1 MRALCVISGGM
12 DSATCAYI
20 ARREGY
26 EIVALHFDYNQ
37 RTMGK
42 ERECFGKIC
51 DDLGVVKRLI
61 LDARFIAQIGGSAL
75 TDGTLSI
82 RKGAAELG
90 GAANSIGMKF
100 NAANSNASDGV
111 KSAGAKFDAVELCV
125 QAADDLC
132 KTACDLERV
141 AACDGSG
148 AEILVPSNSVNNSF
162 GADYGVCSV
171 EGSFDVDRNGVCAAS
186 AFLGANLT
194 QSDADE
200 PLRKDKISSQRGGEC
215 TQGGEILM
223 QGGEISLG
231 GDELSPQGST
241 NLAQD
246 SETSLKILAQD
257 DKISSQSNVASSDE
271 ILSKRTGRELSSQN
285 GEAISQS
292 EAEPQQDDKISLK
305 HAGGKILPQSQNNKI
320 SSQSQSDKI
329 PPPSGERVF
338 SDLPSTYVPFRNGV
352 FLSIAAALAE
362 KERCDAI
369 FIGVVQEDSSGYPDC
384 GAEFIGAFERA
395 LDLGTSRD
403 FHPRIKTPLVHLSKV
418 QIVSLALEI
427 GVPLELTW
435 SCYERE
441 DAACGLCDSCLLR
454 LKGFAGAGAKDKIP
468 YAIKI

>member
-26 EIVALHFDYNQ
+26 EIVALHFDYDQ

-51 DDLGVVKRLI
+51 DDLGVSKRLI

-75 TDGTLSI
+75 TDGALPI
-82 RKGAAELG
+82 RKGAAELCG
-90 GAANSIGMKF
+90 VANSVGAKIDG
-100 NAANSNASDGV
+100 ATNS
-111 KSAGAKFDAVELCV
+111 KSAEFGELNFIETNSVAELNGQNSIAVNSINVEIGGQNFTALNFSTSPADAPLS
-125 QAADDLC
+125 ADL
-132 KTACDLERV
+132 ARN
-141 AACDGSG
+141 SG
-148 AEILVPSNSVNNSF
+148 GCAQKDEILTQ
-162 GADYGVCSV
+162 YGETS
-171 EGSFDVDRNGVCAAS
+171 
-186 AFLGANLT
+186 
-194 QSDADE
+194 
-200 PLRKDKISSQRGGEC
+200 LR
-215 TQGGEILM
+215 
-223 QGGEISLG
+223 
-231 GDELSPQGST
+231 GDEISPQGSKIS
-241 NLAQD
+241 AQ
-246 SETSLKILAQD
+246 SGKILACD
-257 DKISSQSNVASSDE
+257 DKISSQGSKILVQEGE
-271 ILSKRTGRELSSQN
+271 ISPHSG
-285 GEAISQS
+285 
-292 EAEPQQDDKISLK
+292 AEPQQGDKISSK
-305 HAGGKILPQSQNNKI
+305 RAGGKILPQSR
-320 SSQSQSDKI
+320 SDKI
-329 PPPSGERVF
+329 SPPSGESAF

-369 FIGVVQEDSSGYPDC
+369 FIGVVQEDGSGYPDC

-403 FHPRIKTPLVHLSKV
+403 FHPRIKTPLVHLSKS

-468 YAIKI
+468 YAIEA

>member
-20 ARREGY
+20 AKREGY
-26 EIVALHFDYNQ
+26 EIVALHFDYDQ

-51 DDLGVVKRLI
+51 DDLGVAKRFV

-75 TDGTLSI
+75 TDGTLPI
-82 RKGAAELG
+82 RKGAAELCA
-90 GAANSIGMKF
+90 AANSASAEIDS
-100 NAANSNASDGV
+100 AANFKN
-111 KSAGAKFDAVELCV
+111 VELGELNFIETNS
-125 QAADDLC
+125 AAELDGQNFTASNFSASPADAPLSADL
-132 KTACDLERV
+132 ARN
-141 AACDGSG
+141 SG
-148 AEILVPSNSVNNSF
+148 
-162 GADYGVCSV
+162 G
-171 EGSFDVDRNGVCAAS
+171 CA
-186 AFLGANLT
+186 
-194 QSDADE
+194 QS
-200 PLRKDKISSQRGGEC
+200 
-215 TQGGEILM
+215 GEILP
-223 QGGEISLG
+223 QDTEILLG
-231 GDELSPQGST
+231 GDELSLQGS
-241 NLAQD
+241 
-246 SETSLKILAQD
+246 KILAC
-257 DKISSQSNVASSDE
+257 
-271 ILSKRTGRELSSQN
+271 
-285 GEAISQS
+285 
-292 EAEPQQDDKISLK
+292 DDKISLQGSKILVQEGEISLQSGAEPQQGDKISSK
-305 HAGGKILPQSQNNKI
+305 HAGGEI
-320 SSQSQSDKI
+320 SSQNQSDKI
-329 PPPSGERVF
+329 SPQGGESVF

-395 LDLGTSRD
+395 LELGTSRD
-403 FHPRIKTPLVHLSKV
+403 FHPRIKTPLVHLSKA

-468 YAIKI
+468 YVIEI

>member
-51 DDLGVVKRLI
+51 DDLGVAKRFV

-75 TDGTLSI
+75 TDGTLPI
-82 RKGAAELG
+82 RKGAAELC
-90 GAANSIGMKF
+90 GAANSK
-100 NAANSNASDGV
+100 NAELGELNFIETNSAAKLDGQN
-111 KSAGAKFDAVELCV
+111 SIA
-125 QAADDLC
+125 
-132 KTACDLERV
+132 TN
-141 AACDGSG
+141 SIN
-148 AEILVPSNSVNNSF
+148 AEIGGQNFAASNFMTSSADASL
-162 GADYGVCSV
+162 GAD
-171 EGSFDVDRNGVCAAS
+171 S
-186 AFLGANLT
+186 ARSSRT
-194 QSDADE
+194 QS
-200 PLRKDKISSQRGGEC
+200 
-215 TQGGEILM
+215 GEILT
-223 QGGEISLG
+223 QESEISLG
-231 GDELSPQGST
+231 GDEPLPQG
-241 NLAQD
+241 D
-246 SETSLKILAQD
+246 KILARD
-257 DKISSQSNVASSDE
+257 DKISSQGSKILVQEGE
-271 ILSKRTGRELSSQN
+271 ISSQS
-285 GEAISQS
+285 GAQ
-292 EAEPQQDDKISLK
+292 PQQGDKISSK
-305 HAGGKILPQSQNNKI
+305 RADGKISP
-320 SSQSQSDKI
+320 QSQSDKI
-329 PPPSGERVF
+329 SPQGGESVF

-395 LDLGTSRD
+395 LDLGTNRD
-403 FHPRIKTPLVHLSKV
+403 FHPRIKTPLVHLSKA

-468 YAIKI
+468 YAIKA

>member
-20 ARREGY
+20 AKREGY
-26 EIVALHFDYNQ
+26 EIVALHFDYDQ
-37 RTMGK
+37 RTMDK

-51 DDLGVVKRLI
+51 DDLGVAKRFV

-75 TDGTLSI
+75 TDGALPI
-82 RKGAAELG
+82 RKGAAELC
-90 GAANSIGMKF
+90 GAANSAGTRIDSAVNVKNARLNGQ
-100 NAANSNASDGV
+100 NSIAANSTNAEIGGQNFTALNF
-111 KSAGAKFDAVELCV
+111 SASPADALLGADLARNSGGCV
-125 QAADDLC
+125 Q
-132 KTACDLERV
+132 
-141 AACDGSG
+141 S
-148 AEILVPSNSVNNSF
+148 
-162 GADYGVCSV
+162 
-171 EGSFDVDRNGVCAAS
+171 
-186 AFLGANLT
+186 
-194 QSDADE
+194 
-200 PLRKDKISSQRGGEC
+200 
-215 TQGGEILM
+215 GEILT
-223 QGGEISLG
+223 QESEISLG
-231 GDELSPQGST
+231 GDEPSPQGGKILAYDDKISPQGS
-241 NLAQD
+241 
-246 SETSLKILAQD
+246 KILVQEGE
-257 DKISSQSNVASSDE
+257 ISLQS
-271 ILSKRTGRELSSQN
+271 G
-285 GEAISQS
+285 
-292 EAEPQQDDKISLK
+292 AESQQDDKIPPK
-305 HAGGKILPQSQNNKI
+305 HAKGEISPQN
-320 SSQSQSDKI
+320 QSDKI
-329 PPPSGERVF
+329 SPQSGESVF

-403 FHPRIKTPLVHLSKV
+403 FHPRIKTPLVHLSKA

-468 YAIKI
+468 YAIEA

>member
-37 RTMGK
+37 RTMDK

-51 DDLGVVKRLI
+51 DDLGVAKRFI

-75 TDGTLSI
+75 TDGTLPI

-90 GAANSIGMKF
+90 AAANSASAEFNSAINSENAELGELNFIETNSAAKLDGQNSIAANSI
-100 NAANSNASDGV
+100 NAEIGGQNFAASNFSTS
-111 KSAGAKFDAVELCV
+111 SADATLGADSARDSRLQSGEILIQDAEILLGGDEPSP
-125 QAADDLC
+125 QGGKIL
-132 KTACDLERV
+132 ACDDKISPQGSKILVQE
-141 AACDGSG
+141 GEISLQSG
-148 AEILVPSNSVNNSF
+148 AEPQQ
-162 GADYGVCSV
+162 G
-171 EGSFDVDRNGVCAAS
+171 
-186 AFLGANLT
+186 
-194 QSDADE
+194 
-200 PLRKDKISSQRGGEC
+200 DKISSKHA
-215 TQGGEILM
+215 
-223 QGGEISLG
+223 GGEIS
-231 GDELSPQGST
+231 SQSR
-241 NLAQD
+241 
-246 SETSLKILAQD
+246 S
-257 DKISSQSNVASSDE
+257 DKIS
-271 ILSKRTGRELSSQN
+271 
-285 GEAISQS
+285 
-292 EAEPQQDDKISLK
+292 
-305 HAGGKILPQSQNNKI
+305 
-320 SSQSQSDKI
+320 
-329 PPPSGERVF
+329 PPSGESVF

-362 KERCDAI
+362 KECCDAI

-384 GAEFIGAFERA
+384 GASFIGAFERA
-395 LDLGTSRD
+395 LELGTSRD
-403 FHPRIKTPLVHLSKV
+403 FHPRIKTPLVHLSKA
-418 QIVSLALEI
+418 QIVSLALKI

>member
-51 DDLGVVKRLI
+51 DDLGVAKRLI

-75 TDGTLSI
+75 TDGALPI
-82 RKGAAELG
+82 RKGAAELC
-90 GAANSIGMKF
+90 GAANS
-100 NAANSNASDGV
+100 
-111 KSAGAKFDAVELCV
+111 KSAEFRELNFIETNSVAELNGQNSIAVNSINAEIGGQNFTASNFSTSPADAPLSADLARNSGGCV
-125 QAADDLC
+125 Q
-132 KTACDLERV
+132 
-141 AACDGSG
+141 SG
-148 AEILVPSNSVNNSF
+148 EIL
-162 GADYGVCSV
+162 
-171 EGSFDVDRNGVCAAS
+171 
-186 AFLGANLT
+186 
-194 QSDADE
+194 
-200 PLRKDKISSQRGGEC
+200 
-215 TQGGEILM
+215 TQGGEA
-223 QGGEISLG
+223 SLG
-231 GDELSPQGST
+231 DNEISPQGSK
-241 NLAQD
+241 NPAQGG
-246 SETSLKILAQD
+246 KILA
-257 DKISSQSNVASSDE
+257 
-271 ILSKRTGRELSSQN
+271 R
-285 GEAISQS
+285 
-292 EAEPQQDDKISLK
+292 DDKISLQDGEISPQSGAEPQQGDKIPLK
-305 HAGGKILPQSQNNKI
+305 HAEGEILPQSQNNQI
-320 SSQSQSDKI
+320 SSPSRSDKI
-329 PPPSGERVF
+329 PLPGGESAF

-403 FHPRIKTPLVHLSKV
+403 FHPRIKTPLVHLSKA

-427 GVPLELTW
+427 GVPLEFTW

-441 DAACGLCDSCLLR
+441 DAACRLCDSCLLR

-468 YAIKI
+468 YAIEA

>member
-20 ARREGY
+20 AKREGY
-26 EIVALHFDYNQ
+26 EIVALHFDYDQ

-51 DDLGVVKRLI
+51 DDLGVAKRLI
-61 LDARFIAQIGGSAL
+61 LDTRFIAQIGGSAL

-82 RKGAAELG
+82 RKGAVKLG
-90 GAANSIGMKF
+90 SAANSAGTKIDSAVNSKSTRLDGQ
-100 NAANSNASDGV
+100 NSIAANSTNAETGGQNFAASNFSTSSTDATLAV
-111 KSAGAKFDAVELCV
+111 DSARDSCV
-125 QAADDLC
+125 Q
-132 KTACDLERV
+132 
-141 AACDGSG
+141 S
-148 AEILVPSNSVNNSF
+148 
-162 GADYGVCSV
+162 
-171 EGSFDVDRNGVCAAS
+171 
-186 AFLGANLT
+186 
-194 QSDADE
+194 
-200 PLRKDKISSQRGGEC
+200 
-215 TQGGEILM
+215 GEILT

-231 GDELSPQGST
+231 GDELSPQ
-241 NLAQD
+241 D
-246 SETSLKILAQD
+246 SKILACDNKISPQGSKILVQEGEISPQSGAEPQQG
-257 DKISSQSNVASSDE
+257 DKISS
-271 ILSKRTGRELSSQN
+271 KRAE
-285 GEAISQS
+285 GE
-292 EAEPQQDDKISLK
+292 
-305 HAGGKILPQSQNNKI
+305 I

-329 PPPSGERVF
+329 SPPSGEGVF

-384 GAEFIGAFERA
+384 GASFIAAFERA

-403 FHPRIKTPLVHLSKV
+403 FHPRIKTPLVHLSKA
-418 QIVSLALEI
+418 QIVSLALGI

-454 LKGFAGAGAKDKIP
+454 LKGFAGAGVKDKIP
-468 YAIKI
+468 YAIEA

>member
-37 RTMGK
+37 RTMDK

-51 DDLGVVKRLI
+51 DDLGVAKRFI

-75 TDGTLSI
+75 TDGTLPI

-90 GAANSIGMKF
+90 AAANSASAEFNSAINSENAELGELNFIETNSAAKLDGQNSIAANSI
-100 NAANSNASDGV
+100 NAETGGQNFAASNFSTS
-111 KSAGAKFDAVELCV
+111 SADATLGADSARDSRL
-125 QAADDLC
+125 Q
-132 KTACDLERV
+132 
-141 AACDGSG
+141 SG
-148 AEILVPSNSVNNSF
+148 EILIQDAEIL
-162 GADYGVCSV
+162 
-171 EGSFDVDRNGVCAAS
+171 
-186 AFLGANLT
+186 LGG
-194 QSDADE
+194 DE
-200 PLRKDKISSQRGGEC
+200 PSPQGGKILACDDKISPQGSKILVQEGEILPQSGVEPPQGDKISSKRAEGE
-215 TQGGEILM
+215 
-223 QGGEISLG
+223 
-231 GDELSPQGST
+231 
-241 NLAQD
+241 
-246 SETSLKILAQD
+246 
-257 DKISSQSNVASSDE
+257 ISSQS
-271 ILSKRTGRELSSQN
+271 R
-285 GEAISQS
+285 
-292 EAEPQQDDKISLK
+292 
-305 HAGGKILPQSQNNKI
+305 
-320 SSQSQSDKI
+320 SDKI
-329 PPPSGERVF
+329 PPQDGESAF
-338 SDLPSTYVPFRNGV
+338 SDLPNTYVPFRNGV

-384 GAEFIGAFERA
+384 SAGFIGAFERA
-395 LDLGTSRD
+395 LELGTSRD
-403 FHPRIKTPLVHLSKV
+403 FHPRIKTPLVHLSKA

-468 YAIKI
+468 YAIEA

>member
-26 EIVALHFDYNQ
+26 EIVALHFDYDQ

-51 DDLGVVKRLI
+51 DDLGVAKRLI

-75 TDGTLSI
+75 TDGTLPI
-82 RKGAAELG
+82 RKGAAELC
-90 GAANSIGMKF
+90 GAA
-100 NAANSNASDGV
+100 
-111 KSAGAKFDAVELCV
+111 KSAGAEIDSAANSKSAEFGELNF
-125 QAADDLC
+125 AE
-132 KTACDLERV
+132 TNSV
-141 AACDGSG
+141 AELDGQNSIVANSIN
-148 AEILVPSNSVNNSF
+148 AEIGGQNFTALNFSASPADAPLSADLARNS
-162 GADYGVCSV
+162 GG
-171 EGSFDVDRNGVCAAS
+171 CAQKYEI
-186 AFLGANLT
+186 LT
-194 QSDADE
+194 QYGETS
-200 PLRKDKISSQRGGEC
+200 LR
-215 TQGGEILM
+215 
-223 QGGEISLG
+223 
-231 GDELSPQGST
+231 GDEISPQGSKIW
-241 NLAQD
+241 AQGG
-246 SETSLKILAQD
+246 KILASD
-257 DKISSQSNVASSDE
+257 DKISPQDGE
-271 ILSKRTGRELSSQN
+271 ILP
-285 GEAISQS
+285 QS
-292 EAEPQQDDKISLK
+292 EAEPQQGDKISPK
-305 HAGGKILPQSQNNKI
+305 HAGSEISPKSQNNKI

-329 PPPSGERVF
+329 SLPGGESAF

-384 GAEFIGAFERA
+384 GAGFIGAFERA

-403 FHPRIKTPLVHLSKV
+403 FHPRIKTPLVHLSKA
-418 QIVSLALEI
+418 QIVSLALRI

-468 YAIKI
+468 YALEA

>member
-51 DDLGVVKRLI
+51 DDLGVAKRFV

-75 TDGTLSI
+75 TDGTLPI

-90 GAANSIGMKF
+90 GAANSASAEF
-100 NAANSNASDGV
+100 NSAINSENAELGELNFIETNSAAKLDGQNSIAANSIN
-111 KSAGAKFDAVELCV
+111 
-125 QAADDLC
+125 
-132 KTACDLERV
+132 
-141 AACDGSG
+141 
-148 AEILVPSNSVNNSF
+148 AEIGGQNFTASNFSTNPADALLSADLTRNS
-162 GADYGVCSV
+162 GG
-171 EGSFDVDRNGVCAAS
+171 CA
-186 AFLGANLT
+186 
-194 QSDADE
+194 QKDE
-200 PLRKDKISSQRGGEC
+200 IL
-215 TQGGEILM
+215 TQGGEASLWDN
-223 QGGEISLG
+223 EI
-231 GDELSPQGST
+231 SPQGSKIPT
-241 NLAQD
+241 QGG
-246 SETSLKILAQD
+246 KILARD
-257 DKISSQSNVASSDE
+257 DKISSQGSE
-271 ILSKRTGRELSSQN
+271 ILVQEGEISPQSGAESQQ
-285 GEAISQS
+285 G
-292 EAEPQQDDKISLK
+292 DKISSK
-305 HAGGKILPQSQNNKI
+305 RAEGKI

-329 PPPSGERVF
+329 SPQGGESAF

-384 GAEFIGAFERA
+384 SASFIDAFERA
-395 LDLGTSRD
+395 LELGTSCD
-403 FHPRIKTPLVHLSKV
+403 FHPRIKTPLVHLSKA

-427 GVPLELTW
+427 GVQLELTW

-468 YAIKI
+468 YAIEI

>member
-51 DDLGVVKRLI
+51 DDLGVAKRFV

-82 RKGAAELG
+82 RKGAVKLG
-90 GAANSIGMKF
+90 SAANSAGTRIDSALNSKSTRLDGQ
-100 NAANSNASDGV
+100 NYIAANSTN
-111 KSAGAKFDAVELCV
+111 
-125 QAADDLC
+125 
-132 KTACDLERV
+132 
-141 AACDGSG
+141 
-148 AEILVPSNSVNNSF
+148 AEIGGQNFTASNFSASP
-162 GADYGVCSV
+162 ADAPLSADLARSG
-171 EGSFDVDRNGVCAAS
+171 CA
-186 AFLGANLT
+186 
-194 QSDADE
+194 QS
-200 PLRKDKISSQRGGEC
+200 GEIL
-215 TQGGEILM
+215 TQGGEIL
-223 QGGEISLG
+223 LG
-231 GDELSPQGST
+231 GDEFSPQGS
-241 NLAQD
+241 
-246 SETSLKILAQD
+246 KILAC
-257 DKISSQSNVASSDE
+257 
-271 ILSKRTGRELSSQN
+271 
-285 GEAISQS
+285 
-292 EAEPQQDDKISLK
+292 DDKISLQ
-305 HAGGKILPQSQNNKI
+305 GSEISPQSGAEPQQGDKISSKRAEGKI
-320 SSQSQSDKI
+320 SSQNQSDKI
-329 PPPSGERVF
+329 PPPGGESVF

-384 GAEFIGAFERA
+384 SASFIGAFERA
-395 LDLGTSRD
+395 LELGTSRD
-403 FHPRIKTPLVHLSKV
+403 FHPRIKTPLVHLSKA
-418 QIVSLALEI
+418 QIVSLALRI

-468 YAIKI
+468 YVIEI

>member
-1 MRALCVISGGM
+1 M

-26 EIVALHFDYNQ
+26 EIVALHFDYDQ

-51 DDLGVVKRLI
+51 DDLGVAKRLI

-75 TDGTLSI
+75 TDGTLPI

-90 GAANSIGMKF
+90 GAANSASVKIDS
-100 NAANSNASDGV
+100 AANS
-111 KSAGAKFDAVELCV
+111 KSAELGELNFIETNS
-125 QAADDLC
+125 AAELDG
-132 KTACDLERV
+132 KNSI
-141 AACDGSG
+141 AANSTN
-148 AEILVPSNSVNNSF
+148 AEIGGQNFTASNLMTSP
-162 GADYGVCSV
+162 ADTT
-171 EGSFDVDRNGVCAAS
+171 
-186 AFLGANLT
+186 L
-194 QSDADE
+194 DAD
-200 PLRKDKISSQRGGEC
+200 LARNSGGCAQSGEIL
-215 TQGGEILM
+215 TQGGEA
-223 QGGEISLG
+223 SLG
-231 GDELSPQGST
+231 DNEISPQGSKIP
-241 NLAQD
+241 AQG
-246 SETSLKILAQD
+246 
-257 DKISSQSNVASSDE
+257 DKISACDNEISPQGSE
-271 ILSKRTGRELSSQN
+271 ILP
-285 GEAISQS
+285 QS
-292 EAEPQQDDKISLK
+292 GAEPQQGDKIPPK
-305 HAGGKILPQSQNNKI
+305 HAEGEISPQSQNNQI

-329 PPPSGERVF
+329 SSSSGESVF

-403 FHPRIKTPLVHLSKV
+403 FHPCIKTPLVHLSKA
-418 QIVSLALEI
+418 QIVSLALRI

-468 YAIKI
+468 YAIEA

>member
-20 ARREGY
+20 AKREGY
-26 EIVALHFDYNQ
+26 EIVALHFDYDQ

-51 DDLGVVKRLI
+51 DDLGVAKRLI

-75 TDGTLSI
+75 TDGTLPI
-82 RKGAAELG
+82 RKGAAELC
-90 GAANSIGMKF
+90 GAANSTGTEIDSAVNSKSAELGELNF
-100 NAANSNASDGV
+100 AETNSVAELDGQNSIAANSTNAETGGQNFTASNFMT
-111 KSAGAKFDAVELCV
+111 SPAGAPLS
-125 QAADDLC
+125 ADL
-132 KTACDLERV
+132 ARN
-141 AACDGSG
+141 SG
-148 AEILVPSNSVNNSF
+148 GCAQKDEIL
-162 GADYGVCSV
+162 
-171 EGSFDVDRNGVCAAS
+171 
-186 AFLGANLT
+186 
-194 QSDADE
+194 
-200 PLRKDKISSQRGGEC
+200 
-215 TQGGEILM
+215 TQGGEA
-223 QGGEISLG
+223 SLG
-231 GDELSPQGST
+231 GNEISPQGG
-241 NLAQD
+241 
-246 SETSLKILAQD
+246 KILACD
-257 DKISSQSNVASSDE
+257 DKISSQGSKILVQEGE
-271 ILSKRTGRELSSQN
+271 ISPLSGAQLQRG
-285 GEAISQS
+285 
-292 EAEPQQDDKISLK
+292 DKIPLK
-305 HAGGKILPQSQNNKI
+305 HAEGEILPQSQNNKI
-320 SSQSQSDKI
+320 LMQSQSDKI
-329 PPPSGERVF
+329 SPPSGESVF

-403 FHPRIKTPLVHLSKV
+403 FHPRIKTPLVHLSKA

-468 YAIKI
+468 YAIEA

>member
-20 ARREGY
+20 AKREGY
-26 EIVALHFDYNQ
+26 EIVALHFDYDQ

-51 DDLGVVKRLI
+51 DDLGVAKRFV

-75 TDGTLSI
+75 TDGALPI
-82 RKGAAELG
+82 RKGAAELCA
-90 GAANSIGMKF
+90 AANSASAEI
-100 NAANSNASDGV
+100 NSAANFKN
-111 KSAGAKFDAVELCV
+111 VELGELNFIETNS
-125 QAADDLC
+125 AAELDGQNFTASNFSASPADAPLSADL
-132 KTACDLERV
+132 ARN
-141 AACDGSG
+141 SG
-148 AEILVPSNSVNNSF
+148 
-162 GADYGVCSV
+162 G
-171 EGSFDVDRNGVCAAS
+171 CA
-186 AFLGANLT
+186 
-194 QSDADE
+194 QS
-200 PLRKDKISSQRGGEC
+200 
-215 TQGGEILM
+215 GEILP
-223 QGGEISLG
+223 QDTEILLG
-231 GDELSPQGST
+231 GDELSLQGS
-241 NLAQD
+241 
-246 SETSLKILAQD
+246 KILACD
-257 DKISSQSNVASSDE
+257 DKISLQGSKILVQEGE
-271 ILSKRTGRELSSQN
+271 ISL
-285 GEAISQS
+285 QS
-292 EAEPQQDDKISLK
+292 EAEPQQGDKIPPK
-305 HAGGKILPQSQNNKI
+305 HAGGEILPQSQNNKI
-320 SSQSQSDKI
+320 SLQSQSDKI
-329 PPPSGERVF
+329 TPQSGESVF

-384 GAEFIGAFERA
+384 SASFIGAFERA

-403 FHPRIKTPLVHLSKV
+403 FHPRIKIPLVHLSKA

-468 YAIKI
+468 YAIEA

>member
-20 ARREGY
+20 AKREGY

-37 RTMGK
+37 RTMSK

-51 DDLGVVKRLI
+51 DDLGVAKRFI

-75 TDGTLSI
+75 TDGTLPI

-90 GAANSIGMKF
+90 GAANTTGAEING
-100 NAANSNASDGV
+100 AANSKSVRLDGQNSIATNSINTEIGGQNFAASNFMT
-111 KSAGAKFDAVELCV
+111 SPAGATL
-125 QAADDLC
+125 
-132 KTACDLERV
+132 
-141 AACDGSG
+141 
-148 AEILVPSNSVNNSF
+148 
-162 GADYGVCSV
+162 GADS
-171 EGSFDVDRNGVCAAS
+171 
-186 AFLGANLT
+186 T
-194 QSDADE
+194 QSGCAQ
-200 PLRKDKISSQRGGEC
+200 S
-215 TQGGEILM
+215 GEILTRDV
-223 QGGEISLG
+223 EISLG
-231 GDELSPQGST
+231 GDELSPQGS
-241 NLAQD
+241 
-246 SETSLKILAQD
+246 KILARD
-257 DKISSQSNVASSDE
+257 DKISSQGSK
-271 ILSKRTGRELSSQN
+271 ILVQE
-285 GEAISQS
+285 
-292 EAEPQQDDKISLK
+292 
-305 HAGGKILPQSQNNKI
+305 GKILPQSGAEPQQGDKIPPKHAEGEI
-320 SSQSQSDKI
+320 SSQSRSDKI
-329 PPPSGERVF
+329 SPSSGESVF

-384 GAEFIGAFERA
+384 SASFIGAFERA

-403 FHPRIKTPLVHLSKV
+403 FHPRIKTPLVHLSKA

>member
-26 EIVALHFDYNQ
+26 EIVALHFDYDQ

-51 DDLGVVKRLI
+51 DDLGVAKRLI

-75 TDGTLSI
+75 TDGALPI
-82 RKGAAELG
+82 RRGAAELC
-90 GAANSIGMKF
+90 GAANFTGTEIDGAAKSKSTRLDGQNSI
-100 NAANSNASDGV
+100 AANSTNAEIGGQNFTASNFMT
-111 KSAGAKFDAVELCV
+111 SPAGATL
-125 QAADDLC
+125 
-132 KTACDLERV
+132 
-141 AACDGSG
+141 
-148 AEILVPSNSVNNSF
+148 
-162 GADYGVCSV
+162 GADSA
-171 EGSFDVDRNGVCAAS
+171 RNS
-186 AFLGANLT
+186 RT
-194 QSDADE
+194 QS
-200 PLRKDKISSQRGGEC
+200 
-215 TQGGEILM
+215 GEILT
-223 QGGEISLG
+223 QESEISLG
-231 GDELSPQGST
+231 GDEISSQRSKILARDDKISPQGS
-241 NLAQD
+241 
-246 SETSLKILAQD
+246 KILVQEGEILPQSGAEPQQG
-257 DKISSQSNVASSDE
+257 DKISS
-271 ILSKRTGRELSSQN
+271 
-285 GEAISQS
+285 
-292 EAEPQQDDKISLK
+292 K
-305 HAGGKILPQSQNNKI
+305 HAGGKILPQN
-320 SSQSQSDKI
+320 QSDKI
-329 PPPSGERVF
+329 SPPGGESAF

-384 GAEFIGAFERA
+384 SAEFIGAFERA

-403 FHPRIKTPLVHLSKV
+403 FHPRIKTPLVHLSKA

-427 GVPLELTW
+427 GVPLEFTW

-468 YAIKI
+468 YAIEA

>member
-1 MRALCVISGGM
+1 MKALCVISGGM

-20 ARREGY
+20 AKREGY
-26 EIVALHFDYNQ
+26 EIVALHFDYDQ

-51 DDLGVVKRLI
+51 DDLGVAKRFI

-75 TDGTLSI
+75 TDGTLPI
-82 RKGAAELG
+82 RKGATELCAATNSASAEIDS
-90 GAANSIGMKF
+90 AANSKNAEIGEL
-100 NAANSNASDGV
+100 NLIETNSAAELDRQNSIAANSTNAEISGQNFTA
-111 KSAGAKFDAVELCV
+111 SNFMTSPAGAPLS
-125 QAADDLC
+125 ADL
-132 KTACDLERV
+132 ARN
-141 AACDGSG
+141 SG
-148 AEILVPSNSVNNSF
+148 GCAQKDEILTQ
-162 GADYGVCSV
+162 
-171 EGSFDVDRNGVCAAS
+171 NGEA
-186 AFLGANLT
+186 
-194 QSDADE
+194 
-200 PLRKDKISSQRGGEC
+200 
-215 TQGGEILM
+215 
-223 QGGEISLG
+223 SLG
-231 GDELSPQGST
+231 DNEISPQGG
-241 NLAQD
+241 
-246 SETSLKILAQD
+246 KILARD
-257 DKISSQSNVASSDE
+257 DKISLQDGE
-271 ILSKRTGRELSSQN
+271 I
-285 GEAISQS
+285 APQS
-292 EAEPQQDDKISLK
+292 EAEPQQGDKISSK
-305 HAGGKILPQSQNNKI
+305 HAGGKISP
-320 SSQSQSDKI
+320 QSQSDKI

-403 FHPRIKTPLVHLSKV
+403 FHPRIKTPLVHLSKA

-454 LKGFAGAGAKDKIP
+454 LKGFVGAGAKDKIP
-468 YAIKI
+468 YAIEA

>member
-51 DDLGVVKRLI
+51 DDLRVAKRLI

-75 TDGTLSI
+75 TDGALPI
-82 RKGAAELG
+82 RKGAAELC
-90 GAANSIGMKF
+90 GAANTTGAEIDSAVNSKSTRLDGQNSI
-100 NAANSNASDGV
+100 AANSTNAEIGGQNFTALNFSVSPADAPL
-111 KSAGAKFDAVELCV
+111 SADLARNSGGCV
-125 QAADDLC
+125 Q
-132 KTACDLERV
+132 
-141 AACDGSG
+141 S
-148 AEILVPSNSVNNSF
+148 
-162 GADYGVCSV
+162 
-171 EGSFDVDRNGVCAAS
+171 
-186 AFLGANLT
+186 
-194 QSDADE
+194 
-200 PLRKDKISSQRGGEC
+200 
-215 TQGGEILM
+215 GEILT
-223 QGGEISLG
+223 QGSEISLG
-231 GDELSPQGST
+231 GDEPSPQGS
-241 NLAQD
+241 
-246 SETSLKILAQD
+246 KILARD
-257 DKISSQSNVASSDE
+257 DKISSQGSKILVQKGE
-271 ILSKRTGRELSSQN
+271 ISPQSGAKSQQ
-285 GEAISQS
+285 G
-292 EAEPQQDDKISLK
+292 DKISSK
-305 HAGGKILPQSQNNKI
+305 RAESEI

-329 PPPSGERVF
+329 SPPSGESAF

-395 LDLGTSRD
+395 LELGTSRD
-403 FHPRIKTPLVHLSKV
+403 FHPRIKTPLVHLSKA
-418 QIVSLALEI
+418 QIVSLALRI

-468 YAIKI
+468 YAIEA

>member
-51 DDLGVVKRLI
+51 DDLGVAKRFV

-75 TDGTLSI
+75 TDGTLPI
-82 RKGAAELG
+82 RKGAAELCG
-90 GAANSIGMKF
+90 AVNSASAEINSAANSKSVRLDGQNSI
-100 NAANSNASDGV
+100 AANSTNAEIGGQNFAASNFMMSSADATLGV
-111 KSAGAKFDAVELCV
+111 DSARDSRL
-125 QAADDLC
+125 Q
-132 KTACDLERV
+132 
-141 AACDGSG
+141 SG
-148 AEILVPSNSVNNSF
+148 EILIQDAEIL
-162 GADYGVCSV
+162 
-171 EGSFDVDRNGVCAAS
+171 
-186 AFLGANLT
+186 
-194 QSDADE
+194 
-200 PLRKDKISSQRGGEC
+200 
-215 TQGGEILM
+215 
-223 QGGEISLG
+223 LG
-231 GDELSPQGST
+231 GDEPSPQGGKILACDDKISPQGS
-241 NLAQD
+241 
-246 SETSLKILAQD
+246 KILVQ
-257 DKISSQSNVASSDE
+257 KGE
-271 ILSKRTGRELSSQN
+271 IL
-285 GEAISQS
+285 SQS
-292 EAEPQQDDKISLK
+292 EAEPQQGDKISPK
-305 HAGGKILPQSQNNKI
+305 HAGSEISPKSQNNKI

-329 PPPSGERVF
+329 PPPSGEGVF

-369 FIGVVQEDSSGYPDC
+369 FIGVVQEDGSGYPDC

-403 FHPRIKTPLVHLSKV
+403 FHPRIKTPLVHLSKA

-468 YAIKI
+468 YAIEA

>member
-51 DDLGVVKRLI
+51 DDLGVAKRLI

-75 TDGTLSI
+75 TDGALPI

-90 GAANSIGMKF
+90 GAAKSASAELGELNFIETNSVAELNGQNSIAVNSI
-100 NAANSNASDGV
+100 NAEIGGQNFAASNFMTS
-111 KSAGAKFDAVELCV
+111 SAGVSLSVDSARDSCV
-125 QAADDLC
+125 Q
-132 KTACDLERV
+132 
-141 AACDGSG
+141 S
-148 AEILVPSNSVNNSF
+148 
-162 GADYGVCSV
+162 
-171 EGSFDVDRNGVCAAS
+171 
-186 AFLGANLT
+186 
-194 QSDADE
+194 
-200 PLRKDKISSQRGGEC
+200 
-215 TQGGEILM
+215 GEILT
-223 QGGEISLG
+223 QESEIPLG
-231 GDELSPQGST
+231 DDELSLQGG
-241 NLAQD
+241 
-246 SETSLKILAQD
+246 KILARD
-257 DKISSQSNVASSDE
+257 DKISSQGSKILVQESE
-271 ILSKRTGRELSSQN
+271 ILPQSGAEL
-285 GEAISQS
+285 
-292 EAEPQQDDKISLK
+292 QQGDKISSK
-305 HAGGKILPQSQNNKI
+305 HAGGEI
-320 SSQSQSDKI
+320 SSQNQSDKI
-329 PPPSGERVF
+329 PPQGGASVF

-369 FIGVVQEDSSGYPDC
+369 FIGVVQEDGSGYPDC

-403 FHPRIKTPLVHLSKV
+403 FHPRIKTPLVHLSKA
-418 QIVSLALEI
+418 QIVSLALRI

-454 LKGFAGAGAKDKIP
+454 LKGFAGAGVKDKIP
-468 YAIKI
+468 YAVEA

>member
-26 EIVALHFDYNQ
+26 EIVALHFDYDQ

-51 DDLGVVKRLI
+51 DDLGVAKRLI

-75 TDGTLSI
+75 TDGVLPI
-82 RKGAAELG
+82 RKGAAELC
-90 GAANSIGMKF
+90 GAA
-100 NAANSNASDGV
+100 
-111 KSAGAKFDAVELCV
+111 KSAGAEINSAANSKSAEFGELNFAETNSVAELDGQNSIPANSTSAEFGSVANFKNARLDRQNFTASNFSTSPADATLD
-125 QAADDLC
+125 ADLARNSGSCAQKDEILTQNDEALLGGDEISPQGS
-132 KTACDLERV
+132 KIPAQSDKISPQ
-141 AACDGSG
+141 DGEISPQNG
-148 AEILVPSNSVNNSF
+148 AEPQH
-162 GADYGVCSV
+162 G
-171 EGSFDVDRNGVCAAS
+171 
-186 AFLGANLT
+186 
-194 QSDADE
+194 DE
-200 PLRKDKISSQRGGEC
+200 ISPKHAGDKISSEH
-215 TQGGEILM
+215 
-223 QGGEISLG
+223 
-231 GDELSPQGST
+231 
-241 NLAQD
+241 
-246 SETSLKILAQD
+246 
-257 DKISSQSNVASSDE
+257 
-271 ILSKRTGRELSSQN
+271 
-285 GEAISQS
+285 
-292 EAEPQQDDKISLK
+292 AE
-305 HAGGKILPQSQNNKI
+305 GKILPQSQNNQI
-320 SSQSQSDKI
+320 S
-329 PPPSGERVF
+329 PPSGESVF

-384 GAEFIGAFERA
+384 SAEFIGAFERA

-403 FHPRIKTPLVHLSKV
+403 FHPRIKTPLVHLSKA
-418 QIVSLALEI
+418 QIVSLALGI

-468 YAIKI
+468 YAIEA

>member
-26 EIVALHFDYNQ
+26 EIVALHFDYDQ

-51 DDLGVVKRLI
+51 DDLRVEKRLI

-75 TDGTLSI
+75 TDGALPI
-82 RKGAAELG
+82 RKGAAELC
-90 GAANSIGMKF
+90 GAA
-100 NAANSNASDGV
+100 
-111 KSAGAKFDAVELCV
+111 KSAGAEIDSAVNSKSAELSR
-125 QAADDLC
+125 QNFIETNSAAELDGQNSIAANSTNAEIGGQNF
-132 KTACDLERV
+132 TASNFMTSPASATLGVDSAR
-141 AACDGSG
+141 SG
-148 AEILVPSNSVNNSF
+148 CAQSGKILMQDAEIL
-162 GADYGVCSV
+162 
-171 EGSFDVDRNGVCAAS
+171 
-186 AFLGANLT
+186 
-194 QSDADE
+194 
-200 PLRKDKISSQRGGEC
+200 
-215 TQGGEILM
+215 
-223 QGGEISLG
+223 LG
-231 GDELSPQGST
+231 GDEFSPQSSKISACDDKISPQGS
-241 NLAQD
+241 
-246 SETSLKILAQD
+246 KILVQ
-257 DKISSQSNVASSDE
+257 KGEISPQS
-271 ILSKRTGRELSSQN
+271 G
-285 GEAISQS
+285 
-292 EAEPQQDDKISLK
+292 AEPQQGDKISPK
-305 HAGGKILPQSQNNKI
+305 HAGSEISPKSQNNKI

-329 PPPSGERVF
+329 SLPSRESAF

-403 FHPRIKTPLVHLSKV
+403 FHPRIKTPLVHLSKA
-418 QIVSLALEI
+418 QIVSLALRI

-468 YAIKI
+468 YAIEA

>member
-20 ARREGY
+20 AKREGY

-51 DDLGVVKRLI
+51 HDLGVAKRFI

-82 RKGAAELG
+82 RKGATELC
-90 GAANSIGMKF
+90 GAANSASAEFGELNFIETNSAAELDGQ
-100 NAANSNASDGV
+100 NSIAANSTN
-111 KSAGAKFDAVELCV
+111 
-125 QAADDLC
+125 
-132 KTACDLERV
+132 
-141 AACDGSG
+141 
-148 AEILVPSNSVNNSF
+148 AEIGGQNFTALNFSTSSADVPL
-162 GADYGVCSV
+162 A
-171 EGSFDVDRNGVCAAS
+171 VDSARSGCA
-186 AFLGANLT
+186 
-194 QSDADE
+194 QS
-200 PLRKDKISSQRGGEC
+200 GEIL
-215 TQGGEILM
+215 TQGGEA
-223 QGGEISLG
+223 SLG
-231 GDELSPQGST
+231 DNEISPQGSKIRT
-241 NLAQD
+241 QGG
-246 SETSLKILAQD
+246 KILARD
-257 DKISSQSNVASSDE
+257 DKISSQGSE
-271 ILSKRTGRELSSQN
+271 ISP
-285 GEAISQS
+285 QS
-292 EAEPQQDDKISLK
+292 GAEPQQGDKISSK
-305 HAGGKILPQSQNNKI
+305 HAGGKISPQN
-320 SSQSQSDKI
+320 QSDEI
-329 PPPSGERVF
+329 PPPSGESAF

-403 FHPRIKTPLVHLSKV
+403 FHPRIKTPLVHLSKA

-468 YAIKI
+468 YAIKA